1 MDPAK
6 HVSKNKETGMYCV
19 YNKKGEKVKEFK
31 DKKDAVAYATKNHDD
46 LMKEMVD
53 PMDLRGRPKKKD
65 PHPNSPYGLKHPL
78 HPSNIAKRKERQKKA
93 ATIKR
98 SESVEE
104 AINHD
109 DAHRDAQQHSN
120 GSMSVKKIPSMIKK
134 PGDKHLHLHMKSYHK
149 EKDGQGFAKKHGYKV
164 SNYVKTPS
172 GTRMDIHKEEVSEAK
187 VYSKPAKLPRAVAMN
202 PKVRAAQRAHAK
214 GDWDGNVDKEGN
226 AIVHINSKPYTVT
239 KQESV
244 NTADRKPETY
254 RKPDGKMGTR
264 MVPTHKD
271 VVKEGTEVG
280 ETKWAA
286 VNMFAGG
293 DKFGGRGIQITGLN
307 GQGKSNMELVRQKGA
322 YMQMPAKELP
332 KLIKL
337 LQQALKMT
345 RDTKKEEVELDEAMS
360 PAQKAAH
367 DKAIAAFKARGG
379 KVTKLPPGKAAGYH
393 GKDDPGSGVHGM
405 LNKPDTGKFGTKKKV
420 KSMTNSVNE
429 DPAHYAAI
437 ARNNAA
443 QQAKRD
449 AADPE
454 GARKRKAAK
463 AAIAKKKPVKPADIG
478 RHSSQFVGIRS
489 QKESTEVKTFFDIR
503 KEATLEA
510 MGESML
516 GHSGAEKAN
525 GGKSLDPKH
534 NSAASHI
541 DYHHRQTGGH
551 NKSGGDQDRHRYQVA
566 KKLGYNV

>member
-19 YNKKGEKVKEFK
+19 YDNKGKKVKEFE
-31 DKKDAVAYATKNHDD
+31 DKKDAVAWATKNHDD

-93 ATIKR
+93 ATIKQ

-104 AINHD
+104 A
-109 DAHRDAQQHSN
+109 
-120 GSMSVKKIPSMIKK
+120 
-134 PGDKHLHLHMKSYHK
+134 
-149 EKDGQGFAKKHGYKV
+149 KV
-164 SNYVKTPS
+164 
-172 GTRMDIHKEEVSEAK
+172 H
-187 VYSKPAKLPRAVAMN
+187 SKPAKLPRAVAMN
-202 PKVRAAQRAHAK
+202 PKVRAAQKAHAK

-226 AIVHINSKPYTVT
+226 AVVHINSKPYTVT

-264 MVPTHKD
+264 MVPTDKD

-293 DKFGGRGIQITGLN
+293 DKFGGRGVQITGLN
-307 GQGKSNMELVRQKGA
+307 GQGKANMELIRQKGA

-337 LQQALKMT
+337 LQQAMKMS
-345 RDTKKEEVELDEAMS
+345 RDTKNEEVELDEAMS

-379 KVTKLPPGKAAGYH
+379 KIKKLPPGKAAGYH

-503 KEATLEA
+503 KAATLEVNQLDEY
-510 MGESML
+510 MGGGGM
-516 GHSGAEKAN
+516 SGFQGQANRNKYGEHGANPHHHMDHAKA
-525 GGKSLDPKH
+525 
-534 NSAASHI
+534 AF
-541 DYHHRQTGGH
+541 
-551 NKSGGDQDRHRYQVA
+551 KSGMKSKSAIIKHVQ
-566 KKLGYNV
+566 KKTGQKIHPDVHKAIHNTSGLSD

>member
-1 MDPAK
+1 M
-6 HVSKNKETGMYCV
+6 NKETGMYCV
-19 YNKKGEKVKEFK
+19 YDKKGKKVKEFK

-46 LMKEMVD
+46 LMKEGTWHIPD
-53 PMDLRGRPKKKD
+53 SPKLK
-65 PHPNSPYGLKHPL
+65 SGLKKLMSKPIKL
-78 HPSNIAKRKERQKKA
+78 GKEGDDATNKIGKFIGDDELYDDLYVAGKKNPNGDARDVIKKA
-93 ATIKR
+93 MKR
-98 SESVEE
+98 LR
-104 AINHD
+104 I
-109 DAHRDAQQHSN
+109 
-120 GSMSVKKIPSMIKK
+120 
-134 PGDKHLHLHMKSYHK
+134 
-149 EKDGQGFAKKHGYKV
+149 
-164 SNYVKTPS
+164 
-172 GTRMDIHKEEVSEAK
+172 KEEVNEAK
-187 VYSKPAKLPRAVAMN
+187 VYSKPAKLPRAVAFN
-202 PKVRAAQRAHAK
+202 PKVRAAQKAHAK

-293 DKFGGRGIQITGLN
+293 DKFGGRGVQITGLN
-307 GQGKSNMELVRQKGA
+307 GQGKSNMELLRQKGS

-345 RDTKKEEVELDEAMS
+345 RDTKKEEVELDEGMT

-367 DKAIAAFKARGG
+367 DKAVAAFKARGG

-437 ARNNAA
+437 ARNNAQ

-449 AADPE
+449 AANPE
-454 GARKRKAAK
+454 AARKRKAAQ
-463 AAIAKKKPVKPADIG
+463 AALAKKKPVKPADIG
-478 RHSSQFVGIRS
+478 RHSSQFVGNRE
-489 QKESTEVKTFFDIR
+489 QKESTEMKTFFDIR
-503 KEATLEA
+503 KAATLEA

>member
-19 YNKKGEKVKEFK
+19 YDNKGKKVKEFE
-31 DKKDAVAYATKNHDD
+31 DKKDAVAWATKNHDD

-93 ATIKR
+93 ATIKQ

-104 AINHD
+104 A
-109 DAHRDAQQHSN
+109 
-120 GSMSVKKIPSMIKK
+120 
-134 PGDKHLHLHMKSYHK
+134 
-149 EKDGQGFAKKHGYKV
+149 KV
-164 SNYVKTPS
+164 
-172 GTRMDIHKEEVSEAK
+172 H
-187 VYSKPAKLPRAVAMN
+187 SKPAKLPRAVAMN
-202 PKVRAAQRAHAK
+202 SKVRAAQKAHAK

-254 RKPDGKMGTR
+254 RKSDGKMGTR

-293 DKFGGRGIQITGLN
+293 DKFGGRGVQITGLN
-307 GQGKSNMELVRQKGA
+307 GQGKANMELIRQKGA

-337 LQQALKMT
+337 LQQAMKMT
-345 RDTKKEEVELDEAMS
+345 RDTKNEELDEGMT

-367 DKAIAAFKARGG
+367 AKAIAAFKARGG

-405 LNKPDTGKFGTKKKV
+405 LSKPDSKKFNTKKKV
-420 KSMTNSVNE
+420 RSMTADTQKESV
-429 DPAHYAAI
+429 DM
-437 ARNNAA
+437 
-443 QQAKRD
+443 KSFFD
-449 AADPE
+449 V
-454 GARKRKAAK
+454 RKAATLDVNQLDEYMGGGGMSGFQGQANRNKYGEHGANPHHHMDHAK
-463 AAIAKKKPVKPADIG
+463 AAFKAGMKSKSAIIKHVQNKTG
-478 RHSSQFVGIRS
+478 
-489 QKESTEVKTFFDIR
+489 QKIHPDVHKAIHNT
-503 KEATLEA
+503 
-510 MGESML
+510 
-516 GHSGAEKAN
+516 SGLK
-525 GGKSLDPKH
+525 D
-534 NSAASHI
+534 
-541 DYHHRQTGGH
+541 
-551 NKSGGDQDRHRYQVA
+551 
-566 KKLGYNV
+566 

>member
-6 HVSKNKETGMYCV
+6 HVSMNKETGMYCV

-31 DKKDAVAYATKNHDD
+31 DKKDAVAYATKNHDA
-46 LMKEMVD
+46 LMKEQV
-53 PMDLRGRPKKKD
+53 
-65 PHPNSPYGLKHPL
+65 
-78 HPSNIAKRKERQKKA
+78 
-93 ATIKR
+93 
-98 SESVEE
+98 
-104 AINHD
+104 
-109 DAHRDAQQHSN
+109 
-120 GSMSVKKIPSMIKK
+120 
-134 PGDKHLHLHMKSYHK
+134 
-149 EKDGQGFAKKHGYKV
+149 
-164 SNYVKTPS
+164 
-172 GTRMDIHKEEVSEAK
+172 
-187 VYSKPAKLPRAVAMN
+187 MN
-202 PKVRAAQRAHAK
+202 
-214 GDWDGNVDKEGN
+214 
-226 AIVHINSKPYTVT
+226 
-239 KQESV
+239 
-244 NTADRKPETY
+244 
-254 RKPDGKMGTR
+254 
-264 MVPTHKD
+264 
-271 VVKEGTEVG
+271 EGTEVG
-280 ETKWAA
+280 ETKWTA

-293 DKFGGRGIQITGLN
+293 DKFGGRGVQITGLN
-307 GQGKSNMELVRQKGA
+307 GQGKANMELLRQKGA
-322 YMQMPAKELP
+322 YIQLPAKEIP

-337 LQQALKMT
+337 LQQAVKMQ
-345 RDTKKEEVELDEAMS
+345 KEEVELDEAMT
-360 PAQKAAH
+360 PAQKDAH
-367 DKAIAAFKARGG
+367 AKAIAAFKARGG
-379 KVTKLPPGKAAGYH
+379 KIKKLPPGKAAGYH

-449 AADPE
+449 KADPE
-454 GARKRKAAK
+454 GAKRREKAK

-489 QKESTEVKTFFDIR
+489 QKESTDMKTFFDIR
-503 KEATLEA
+503 KQATLEA